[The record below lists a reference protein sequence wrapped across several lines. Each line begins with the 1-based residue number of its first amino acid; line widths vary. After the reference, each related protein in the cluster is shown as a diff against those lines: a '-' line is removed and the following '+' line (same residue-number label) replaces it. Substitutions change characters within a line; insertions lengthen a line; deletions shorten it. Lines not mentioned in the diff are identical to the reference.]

1 MGTNVLYIT
10 VDSLRA
16 DSVGFLDEQTATT
29 PNLDALADSGVS
41 FETAIANGIPTYY
54 SFKSLLGGVHSLSH
68 SRSIGL
74 PDTATS
80 IAEVFADAGYQTAG
94 INASNPW
101 LTPGYGYDRGFETYE
116 DFLETGGDGGDS
128 IGRRAKRVAKR
139 AVSFSDLLTDR
150 LGLCGRVASALL
162 GSQPLEPAESVS
174 EAAVSWLEGRDD
186 DRPFF
191 LWIHFMDPHYPW
203 LPRREYLEAGQ
214 ISTYEIGRL
223 WHTVAHE
230 HKKANVSFDD
240 ETIRTIRTLYDAE
253 VRRMDDA
260 VGTIVN
266 TLEAA
271 GDREQTLIAVA
282 GDHGTEL
289 YDHGAFSHG
298 PTKLHDEVL
307 HVPLLFSGPSIERQS
322 RELAGLVDVPRTI
335 VGRIDDVETPT
346 AFEGVDLFET
356 ERESVSSEVVFDI
369 DPALGQNE
377 DNDLLQAQVE
387 PPWKLIRNR
396 ETRTVWLFDRDAD
409 PDERTDLSDDRSEI
423 AATMEGALDE
433 HRATVE
439 RRTRTVV
446 ERHRVRER
454 IRALKADGLI

>member
-16 DSVGFLDEQTATT
+16 DSVGFLDEEVATT
-29 PNLDALADSGVS
+29 PNLDELADSGVS
-41 FETAIANGIPTYY
+41 FDTAVANGIPTYY

-68 SRSIGL
+68 SQSIGL
-74 PDTATS
+74 PETATS

-101 LTPGYGYDRGFETYE
+101 LTPSYGYDRGFETYE
-116 DFLETGGDGGDS
+116 DFLEADAGGGS
-128 IGRRAKRVAKR
+128 SLGRQAKRVAKR

-162 GSQPLEPAESVS
+162 GSQPLEPAENVS
-174 EAAVSWLEGRDD
+174 EVAVSWLEGKDD

-203 LPRREYLEAGQ
+203 IPRQEFLEESR

-230 HKKANVSFDD
+230 YKKTNISFDG
-240 ETIRTIRTLYDAE
+240 ETIRTIRALYDAE

-260 VGTIVN
+260 IGAIIDA
-266 TLEAA
+266 LEAA
-271 GDREQTLIAVA
+271 GDREETLIAVA

-298 PTKLHDEVL
+298 PTKLYDEVL
-307 HVPLLFSGPSIERQS
+307 CVPLLFSGPSIENQS
-322 RELAGLVDVPRTI
+322 RELAGLVDVPKTI
-335 VGRIDDVETPT
+335 VERIDSVETPT
-346 AFEGVDLFET
+346 TFEGIDLFET
-356 ERESVSSEVVFDI
+356 KRECVSSEVVFDI

-377 DNDLLQAQVE
+377 DNSLLQSQVE

-396 ETRTVWLFDRDAD
+396 ETGTVRLFDRNSD
-409 PDERTDLSDDRSEI
+409 PDERTDLADDRSEVVER
-423 AATMEGALDE
+423 MESGLDE

-446 ERHRVRER
+446 ERCRVRER
-454 IRALKADGLI
+454 IRDLKADDLI